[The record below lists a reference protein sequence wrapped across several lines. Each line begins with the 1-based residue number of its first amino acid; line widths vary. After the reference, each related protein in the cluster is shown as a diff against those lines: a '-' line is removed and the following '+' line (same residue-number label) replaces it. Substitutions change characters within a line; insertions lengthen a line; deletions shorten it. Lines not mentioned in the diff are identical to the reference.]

1 MWLMTK
7 YGFYSIVQKK
17 PGEFHVR
24 ARVCGDLDVLKGAA
38 GLEAEVTT
46 SKSTDY
52 RYRMVV
58 DQAAVSKVMAV
69 LGESIDYSNFKSHIA
84 ATPAQRAELH
94 AYHDICET
102 MFRIQENKSK

>member
-24 ARVCGDLDVLKGAA
+24 AQVRADLDALKGAVD
-38 GLEAEVTT
+38 LEAEVNT

-58 DQAAVSKVMAV
+58 DKAAVCKVMAV
-69 LGESIDYSNFKSHIA
+69 LDESIDYDNFKSHIA
-84 ATPAQRAELH
+84 ATPTQRAKLH
-94 AYHDICET
+94 AYYNIWEA
-102 MFRIQENKSK
+102 MFHLQDRKAD

>member
-17 PGEFHVR
+17 PGEFHLR
-24 ARVCGDLDVLKGAA
+24 ARVRADLEALQGAA
-38 GLEAEVTT
+38 GLEAEVAT
-46 SKSTDY
+46 SKNADY
-52 RYRMVV
+52 HYRMVV

-69 LGESIDYSNFKSHIA
+69 LGESIDYNNFKSHIA
-84 ATPAQRAELH
+84 ATPAQRAKLH
-94 AYHDICET
+94 AYHDIWET

>member
-24 ARVCGDLDVLKGAA
+24 AQVRADLDALKGAVD
-38 GLEAEVTT
+38 LEAEVTT

-84 ATPAQRAELH
+84 ATPAQRAKLH
-94 AYHDICET
+94 AYHEVWGIMERLQGKEKT
-102 MFRIQENKSK
+102 